1 MRKTFW
7 VLTGLSLLLLSFN
20 GRALADE
27 ITASAS
33 LNWAAASFSGAVAPA
48 PLGGTPGA
56 ASTEVSAAYG
66 PALLGFIA
74 PVPLLCDASAAGWT
88 SVTCSVQAGPNDYAR
103 VSANSELTAQVAV
116 EQNHSTLA
124 FVERDGTIAVGP
136 DGKVNI
142 AIPFSSTIT
151 ASVGSSPT
159 AGICG
164 PSCNYLVQNEGAIF
178 LYSTSPNPPFGNSIS
193 GASIVD
199 IGNFKE
205 SNGPM
210 SVGGTLDLTDTGLT
224 PGTYRFD
231 VQLDSNIAFVP
242 EPSTIVLLGS
252 GLLGLAVISLWKRFA

>member
-7 VLTGLSLLLLSFN
+7 VLTGLFLFSFN

-56 ASTEVSAAYG
+56 PSTEVSAAYG

-103 VSANSELTAQVAV
+103 ASANSELTAQVAV

-124 FVERDGTIAVGP
+124 FVERGGTITVGP

-142 AIPFSSTIT
+142 GIPFSATIT
-151 ASVGSSPT
+151 PSVGSSPT
-159 AGICG
+159 AGNCG
-164 PSCNYLVQNEGAIF
+164 PGCSYLAQVEGATSLF
-178 LYSTSPNPPFGNSIS
+178 SMSPTSPFSDFTT
-193 GASIVD
+193 IVD
-199 IGNFKE
+199 IGSFKE
-205 SNGPM
+205 SDGTV
-210 SVGGTLDLTDTGLT
+210 SIGGTLDLADTGLT
-224 PGTYRFD
+224 PGTYGFD
-231 VQLDSNIAFVP
+231 VQLVSDVAFVP
-242 EPSTIVLLGS
+242 EPSTLLLLGS
-252 GLLGLAVISLWKRFA
+252 GLFGLAGISLRKRFA